1 MSYLSF
7 KSRKVLSSLVL
18 GLVLSICVTT
28 KGDAAF
34 KDSPKA
40 LVDQAWQIIQRNY
53 VDRTFN
59 HQDWTK
65 LRSKYLQSSYT
76 SKESAYR
83 AIQGMLDSLG
93 DPYTRFLTPDALKEL
108 TQNVSGE
115 FVGVGLTVSRDPKTR
130 QWVVEKAFPESPAA
144 TAGLQPQDII
154 VSLNGKATSAI
165 EPANAAPY
173 LVGPV
178 GSKVAVQVRRQQK
191 NLQFSLVREAINLN
205 PLTYQTLAT
214 RIGKVGY
221 IRLPIFT
228 TKSAASMQNALK
240 TLESQQVSGYL
251 LDLRGNPGGILDAG
265 IAIAQMWLS
274 QGTVVSVQEKDNP
287 RQTVTADRQSL
298 TAKPLVVLVDRES
311 ASASEVLSAALQD
324 NKRAVLVG
332 TTTLGKG
339 LVQSFEPLNDNS
351 GVLVT
356 IAKYF
361 TPKGQNIHKT
371 GIKPDISVESSG
383 GEIGVGESDR
393 QYQTALTALGQ
404 LMQRKAP
411 SK

>member
-1 MSYLSF
+1 MSYLSS
-7 KSRKVLSSLVL
+7 KPRKVLSSLVL
-18 GLVLSICVTT
+18 GLVLSVCATT
-28 KGDAAF
+28 RGDAAF
-34 KDSPKA
+34 KDSPKS
-40 LVDQAWQIIQRNY
+40 LVDQAWQIVQRNY

-83 AIQGMLDSLG
+83 AINGMLESLG
-93 DPYTRFLTPDALKEL
+93 DPYTRFLTPEALKEL

-130 QWVVEKAFPESPAA
+130 EWIVEKAFPESPAA
-144 TAGLQPQDII
+144 TAGLQPQDVI

-165 EPANAAPY
+165 EPANATPY

-178 GSKVAVQVRRQQK
+178 GSKVAVQVRRQKQT
-191 NLQFSLVREAINLN
+191 LQFSLVREAINLN
-205 PLTYQTLAT
+205 PLTYQTLST
-214 RIGKVGY
+214 KIGKVGY

-228 TKSAASMQNALK
+228 TKSAASMQSALK
-240 TLESQQVSGYL
+240 TLESQQVAGYL

-265 IAIAQMWLS
+265 IAIAEMWLS
-274 QGTVVSVQEKDNP
+274 QGIVVSVQERDNP
-287 RQTVTADRQSL
+287 RQTVKANHPSL

-371 GIKPDISVESSG
+371 GINPNILVESSG
-383 GEIGVGESDR
+383 GEIGAKEDDR
-393 QYQTALTALGQ
+393 QYQTALTALDQ
-404 LMQRKAP
+404 LIQRKVP